1 MNSKMILSIVLS
13 ICLSA
18 AASAQ
23 TLKTFNGEYDDGT
36 VNKGRAIY
44 TYYEDKTTLEYI
56 KHGGFKFIYSDR
68 DATSSQQVVIA
79 GNYNHNKKKGL
90 WSCTITYADWPTNGN
105 TYNTGTKTL
114 TANYENGLPNG
125 AWLYKYNGKER
136 EKRFALNGY
145 TWTPFKPL
153 TSEMVSANFNEGI
166 ITGPVKFINN
176 PPYSEYTSIVGQFE
190 NNGFMSG
197 TWVYKSPDNE
207 KTVEFKNGILTKF
220 IVRENASGK
229 ILSKEIDD
237 AEMSQIK
244 DKYATG
250 AISLDILK
258 KMKIRVDTILAV
270 QNSDYDFK
278 MSFKCDDF
286 RFKYIP
292 GDETYY
298 YQKSIYDEKT
308 YVYTQHSGWVDIRNE
323 GMFILFTQVP
333 TYMLINLQ
341 EYNKA
346 IDFMSEGGYRRAK
359 ELLES
364 VLQQN
369 EANLSDSDTITLNAK
384 IREVA
389 LKLKQ

>member
-1 MNSKMILSIVLS
+1 MILSIVLS
-13 ICLSA
+13 IGLYSIT
-18 AASAQ
+18 SAQ

-36 VNKGRAIY
+36 VNKGHATY

-56 KHGGFKFIYSDR
+56 KQGAFKFTYSDK

-79 GNYNHNKKKGL
+79 GNYNHNKKNGA
-90 WSCTITYADWPTNGN
+90 WSYTIIYNDWPTNGN

-125 AWLYKYNGKER
+125 AWLYKYDGKER
-136 EKRFALNGY
+136 EKRFTLNGY
-145 TWTPFKPL
+145 TWTPYKPL
-153 TSEMVSANFNEGI
+153 SPEMVSANFKDGI
-166 ITGPVKFINN
+166 ITGSVKFINN
-176 PPYSEYTSIVGQFE
+176 PPYSEYTSIIGQFD

-207 KTVEFKNGILTKF
+207 KIVEFKNGILTKF

-244 DKYATG
+244 DKYITG
-250 AISLDILK
+250 AILLEGLK
-258 KMKIRVDTILAV
+258 KMKIKVDTIFAV
-270 QNSDYDFK
+270 QNNDYDFK
-278 MSFKCDDF
+278 MSFKSDDF
-286 RFKYIP
+286 RFKYVP

-308 YVYTQHSGWVDIRNE
+308 YVYTQQSGWIDIRNE
-323 GMFILFTQVP
+323 GLFVLFTQVP
-333 TYMLINLQ
+333 TYKLTDIQ
-341 EYNKA
+341 DYSKA
-346 IDFMSEGGYRRAK
+346 VDFIGKGNYGGAK
-359 ELLES
+359 ELFES

-384 IREVA
+384 IREVE